1 MNYVIFDLDNMSI
14 VRFFSK
20 EDEAK
25 QMLYELR
32 KQRYIDEHPGRPEWE
47 YDTMKHD
54 NGYNLY
60 SCKLM
65 A

>member
-32 KQRYIDEHPGRPEWE
+32 KQRYIDEHPDRPEWE

-60 SCKLM
+60 KCKLV